1 MGPAIAPQER
11 NAMASRDVVITGLGV
26 VSAYGTDSQVFYDSL
41 AAGEVAIRPTPWLP
55 EDSGTFMAP
64 VVDFNPADWMSD
76 SVADGTDSFAQFAL
90 AATAQALD
98 MAGLESLD
106 ALRTALVVGT
116 AMGGTRSIQRAQS
129 LFEREGP
136 DAVPRKTQIQVWPNM
151 AAAQIAMRYDVHGP
165 SLTVCT
171 ACASSLDAVGTATR
185 FIQGGLA
192 DVAVCGASEGAN
204 FEIDFRPAL
213 HENQTSFGMVTPTT
227 DPTKACRPFDRDRTG
242 IAGGDGSG
250 MFVLEAREHAEAR
263 NAKILGVVRGYGSL
277 ADGHHPSSPEPSGR
291 WEAEV
296 MRQAIADA
304 SLPDGTKITAVYAHA
319 TGTPA
324 GDAAEIKAINTVHGS
339 RGTDLLA
346 TSLKGHFGHPGGSAA
361 ALNLAAALIGMG
373 QGEVLPTA
381 STVHPDPEI
390 GFSVVLGKPRQANVD
405 ALQLNAFGFG
415 GQNASL
421 VITPN

>member
-1 MGPAIAPQER
+1 MRVRMGPAIAPQER

-242 IAGGDGSG
+242 I
-250 MFVLEAREHAEAR
+250 
-263 NAKILGVVRGYGSL
+263 
-277 ADGHHPSSPEPSGR
+277 GR
-291 WEAEV
+291 
-296 MRQAIADA
+296 
-304 SLPDGTKITAVYAHA
+304 
-319 TGTPA
+319 
-324 GDAAEIKAINTVHGS
+324 
-339 RGTDLLA
+339 
-346 TSLKGHFGHPGGSAA
+346 
-361 ALNLAAALIGMG
+361 
-373 QGEVLPTA
+373 
-381 STVHPDPEI
+381 
-390 GFSVVLGKPRQANVD
+390 
-405 ALQLNAFGFG
+405 
-415 GQNASL
+415 
-421 VITPN
+421 

>member
-1 MGPAIAPQER
+1 
-11 NAMASRDVVITGLGV
+11 
-26 VSAYGTDSQVFYDSL
+26 
-41 AAGEVAIRPTPWLP
+41 
-55 EDSGTFMAP
+55 
-64 VVDFNPADWMSD
+64 
-76 SVADGTDSFAQFAL
+76 
-90 AATAQALD
+90 
-98 MAGLESLD
+98 
-106 ALRTALVVGT
+106 
-116 AMGGTRSIQRAQS
+116 
-129 LFEREGP
+129 
-136 DAVPRKTQIQVWPNM
+136 
-151 AAAQIAMRYDVHGP
+151 
-165 SLTVCT
+165 
-171 ACASSLDAVGTATR
+171 
-185 FIQGGLA
+185 
-192 DVAVCGASEGAN
+192 
-204 FEIDFRPAL
+204 
-213 HENQTSFGMVTPTT
+213 
-227 DPTKACRPFDRDRTG
+227 
-242 IAGGDGSG
+242 
-250 MFVLEAREHAEAR
+250 
-263 NAKILGVVRGYGSL
+263 
-277 ADGHHPSSPEPSGR
+277 
-291 WEAEV
+291 